1 MKENFIL
8 LGFVLLGCSVG
19 SIVIYKDITKLY
31 RNKERIGEQVIL
43 YGDTLT
49 IEDYNELH
57 EYYILSNGLIY
68 ECK

>member
-8 LGFVLLGCSVG
+8 LGFVLLVCSVA
-19 SIVIYKDITKLY
+19 SIVIYKDITGLY

-43 YGDTLT
+43 FGDTLA
-49 IEDYNELH
+49 IEDYNESC

>member
-8 LGFVLLGCSVG
+8 LGFVLFAWFVG
-19 SIVIYKDITKLY
+19 AIVIYKDITGLY
-31 RNKERIGEQVIL
+31 RDKERIGEQVIL
-43 YGDTLT
+43 FGDTLT
-49 IEDYNELH
+49 IEDYNEFH

>member
-8 LGFVLLGCSVG
+8 LGFILLVCSVP
-19 SIVIYKDITKLY
+19 SIVIYKDITTLY

-43 YGDTLT
+43 FGDTLA

>member
-8 LGFVLLGCSVG
+8 LGFVLLTCSAM
-19 SIVIYKDITKLY
+19 SIAIYKDITKSY

-43 YGDTLT
+43 FGDTLT